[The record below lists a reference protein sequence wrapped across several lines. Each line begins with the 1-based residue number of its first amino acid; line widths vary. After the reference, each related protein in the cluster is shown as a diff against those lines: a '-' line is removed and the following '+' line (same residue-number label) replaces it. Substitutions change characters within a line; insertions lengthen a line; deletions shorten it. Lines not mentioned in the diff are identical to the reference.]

1 MFRDKNILVTGGAGF
16 IGSHLSDS
24 IYQHNPKTLVI
35 LDDLSLGKMSN
46 LERISSSDKVT
57 IIEGNAA
64 DYQVLKDV
72 ITTHQIDVVF
82 NLAVIPLP
90 ASLQRP
96 LENIK
101 VNVDIVSYLCEMQR
115 QGLYQTLVHFSSS
128 EAYGSAQYVPMDESH
143 PYTISTPYAASKAAG
158 DLIALSY
165 KKTFGSDT
173 LVLRPFN
180 NYGPRQNSKEF
191 AGVIPLSIGKMI
203 KGEII
208 QIHGKG
214 DQTRD
219 YIYVED
225 TVKCVLELYKKR
237 EEISSVVNISTGV
250 QTSTVEILNHLQ
262 TAMPWDHYIT
272 ENIADRASNV
282 VRHCGDNSLLKA
294 LYADVVFTPLSDGIK
309 KTVEWYKKNEY

>member
-1 MFRDKNILVTGGAGF
+1 MFKGKNVLVTGGAGF
-16 IGSHLSDS
+16 IGSHLSDN
-24 IYQHNPKTLVI
+24 ICRHNPKTLVI

-46 LERISSSDKVT
+46 LDNISSLDEVT
-57 IIEGNAA
+57 IIQANAA
-64 DYQVLKDV
+64 DYQVLKDI

-96 LENIK
+96 LENMK

-143 PYTISTPYAASKAAG
+143 PYTVSTPYAASKAAG
-158 DLIALSY
+158 DLVALSY

-203 KGEII
+203 KGETI
-208 QIHGKG
+208 QIHGTG

-225 TVKCVLELYKKR
+225 TVECVLELYKKR
-237 EEISSVVNISTGV
+237 EEISSVVNISTGI
-250 QTSTVEILNHLQ
+250 QTSTMEILSHLQ
-262 TAMPWDHYIT
+262 TAMPWDHCIT
-272 ENIADRASNV
+272 EHIAERASNV
-282 VRHCGDNSLLKA
+282 VQHCGDNSLLKT
-294 LYADVVFTPLSDGIK
+294 LYTDVGFTPLSEGIK